1 MSKHETKMTQW
12 YAKMRYPKGF
22 LMEEFLALNQGKN
35 NGKRLMDGVIVF
47 RKPYVKRK
55 LIKGER
61 VVVIQSKNR
70 RLGMG
75 LIGQVIVSRDLVER
89 LGVKVMRSVGVCTE
103 MDAVMHRMLRKHPR
117 CRAVVYRAAE
127 GRKGKR

>member
-1 MSKHETKMTQW
+1 MTRW

-22 LMEEFLALNQGKN
+22 LMEEFLAL
-35 NGKRLMDGVIVF
+35 KRKGDDIRLRRMDGVIVF

-89 LGVKVMRSVGVCTE
+89 LGVTVVKSVGVCTE
-103 MDAVMHRMLRKHPR
+103 MDTVMHKMLRKHPR
-117 CRAVVYRAAE
+117 CRAVVYRAA
-127 GRKGKR
+127 

>member
-1 MSKHETKMTQW
+1 MTRW
-12 YAKMRYPKGF
+12 YAKTRYPKGY
-22 LMEEFLALNQGKN
+22 LMEEYLALPQGKS

-47 RKPYVKRK
+47 RKPFVKRK
-55 LIKGER
+55 LLEGER

-89 LGVKVMRSVGVCTE
+89 LGVRVMKSVGVCTE
-103 MDAVMHRMLRKHPR
+103 MDTVMLRMLRKHPR
-117 CRAVVYRAAE
+117 CRAVVYKRSAKKLAA
-127 GRKGKR
+127 R